1 MKKLFSNAKIFT
13 SDRDCLYADAMLVEN
28 GRIQWIGTGAPAEA
42 PDEFIDLHGK
52 TVIPGL
58 IDAHMHPLM
67 LAEYSKQI
75 ACLPPKVNSI
85 EELIAEIT
93 RVRQEIDTDGDAGKE
108 GIPWIR
114 GWGYD
119 EGKYAEKRS
128 PNRYDLDRGCADY
141 PVFLVRSCEHIRC
154 VNSKAL
160 EIAGITKDT
169 PDPPGGSIDRDENGE
184 PTGVLRENA
193 RDLVLPFMPK
203 ETEAEIV
210 DALVGLG
217 QLLISQGIVAIGDMG
232 NLHLG
237 GNFDYFAKAAERGFP
252 QRVSLYYMWDYFMD
266 DPEFEIS
273 DAQMDYGN
281 RIRIAGIKLIGD
293 GSISG
298 KTAWLDRPYLGTD
311 HCGMPVYSDESME
324 RAIAF
329 AKKTGC
335 QIAVHAMGG
344 RAVDRVID
352 RVYDESDWT
361 DGRVPF
367 VRIEHV
373 TEPSEEAMTKAA
385 EKGYAFVTQPIF
397 EYSEI
402 ETYRTNMDEQ
412 RLKRLYPFRTELDH
426 GIQPVLSTDA
436 PATSW
441 AVPSDPFSN
450 IKAATTRRAYDGS
463 DTGQDEKIDIET
475 AVILYTRE
483 AAHVCGFAGL
493 GKLTPGFSAD
503 FAVLSEDIFTMDPS
517 RIDQLKVEVTYICG
531 EQTYK
536 AP

>member
-1 MKKLFSNAKIFT
+1 MKQLFTNARIFT
-13 SDRDCLYADAMLVEN
+13 SDRNNLYADAMVVED
-28 GRIQWIGTGAPAEA
+28 GRILWIGTDEPACE
-42 PDEFIDLHGK
+42 PDEVLDLHGK

-58 IDAHMHPLM
+58 VDAHMHPLM

-85 EELIAEIT
+85 EDLVGEIA
-93 RVRQEIDTDGDAGKE
+93 RVRQEIIASGNTGCE

-128 PNRYDLDRGCADY
+128 PNRYDLDRGSKDF

-193 RDLVLPFMPK
+193 RDLVLPFMPE
-203 ETEAEIV
+203 ETETEIV
-210 DALVGLG
+210 DALVDLG

-232 NLHLG
+232 NLHPG
-237 GNFDYFAKAAERGFP
+237 GNYDFFMKAAERGFP
-252 QRVSLYYMWDYFMD
+252 QRTSLYYMWDYFMD
-266 DPEFEIS
+266 DSEFEITK
-273 DAQMDYGN
+273 ALMDYEN

-298 KTAWLDRPYLGTD
+298 KTAWLNRPYLGTD
-311 HCGMPVYSDESME
+311 LCGMPVYSDESME
-324 RAIAF
+324 KAIAF

-352 RVYDESDWT
+352 RICNESDWT
-361 DGRVPF
+361 DGQVPF
-367 VRIEHV
+367 LRIEHV
-373 TEPSEEAMTKAA
+373 TEPSEQAMATAA

-402 ETYRTNMDEQ
+402 ETYKVNMDEN
-412 RLKRLYPFRTELDH
+412 RLKQLYPYHTELDH
-426 GIQPVLSTDA
+426 GIQVALSTDA

-450 IKAATTRRAYDGS
+450 IKAATTRKAYDGS
-463 DTGQDEKIDIET
+463 DIGQEERIDIET
-475 AVILYTRE
+475 AVILYTKE

-493 GKLTPGFSAD
+493 GMLTPGYSAD
-503 FAVLSEDIFTMDPS
+503 FAVLSEDIFTIDPAQ
-517 RIDQLKVEVTYICG
+517 IDQVKVEATYICG
-531 EQTYK
+531 NK
-536 AP
+536 AY